1 VYRHQPLK
9 VEKQIPLTLKAGEY
23 DIECRFHPRHVPAKL
38 IVKEKA
44 P

>member
-1 VYRHQPLK
+1 MPSLSDWQITPARQPK
-9 VEKQIPLTLKAGEY
+9 PGEY

-38 IVKEKA
+38 IVKEKT